1 MYKVQ
6 VDLPPVDQER
16 SAQLVVHHLA
26 LAFGYFQAMP
36 EGSEREALSAAIDEQ
51 FQGFNLEAEIA
62 HRTCDDLV
70 RVYDDLN
77 FEDGESQQE
86 D

>member
-1 MYKVQ
+1 MSKVQ
-6 VDLPPVDQER
+6 VDLPPVDQEL

-36 EGSEREALSAAIDEQ
+36 EGGEREALRAAINEQ

-62 HRTCDDLV
+62 RQACDDLV
-70 RVYDDLN
+70 QAYDDLR
-77 FEDGESQQE
+77 EESG